1 MGLFSRFVG
10 PGINAKVAEAAS
22 DPNAII
28 LDVRTS
34 EEYARGH
41 IEGAVNIPLNEIERA
56 AQLYGNKHLYVHCAS
71 GARSKRAVAQLQALG
86 VQNAQNIGGIISWNG
101 PLSTD

>member
-1 MGLFSRFVG
+1 MGLFSKFMA
-10 PGINAKVAEAAS
+10 PGINAKVAEAQS